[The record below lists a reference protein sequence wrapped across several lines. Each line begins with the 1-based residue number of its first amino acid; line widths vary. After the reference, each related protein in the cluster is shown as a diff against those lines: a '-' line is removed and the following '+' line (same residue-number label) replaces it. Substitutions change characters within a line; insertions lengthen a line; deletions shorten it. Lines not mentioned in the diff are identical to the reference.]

1 MFKAPQDSRTAQTA
15 HWLRALG
22 RVGVVGLLG
31 WAGAVQAAACP
42 TLLDR
47 SVPRLQDEQPQ
58 SLCQYAGKVL
68 LVVNTA
74 SQCGFTPQYRGLEAL
89 YARHRAQGLVV
100 LGFPSNDFGGQEPGS
115 ATEIA
120 AFCENQFA
128 VQFPMFTKVA
138 VKGDKA
144 HPFYADLA
152 RRAGQTPRWN
162 FHKYLI
168 GRDGKTVRSYPSQT
182 EPDDAALLRDVQAL
196 LSAR

>member
-1 MFKAPQDSRTAQTA
+1 MFKARRVPRAA
-15 HWLRALG
+15 HTLLALG
-22 RVGVVGLLG
+22 LTALVGS
-31 WAGAVQAAACP
+31 VQAATCP
-42 TLLDR
+42 ALLDR

-58 SLCQYAGKVL
+58 SLCQYAGKVV

-74 SQCGFTPQYRGLEAL
+74 SQCGFTPQYKGLEAL
-89 YARHRAQGLVV
+89 YERLRGEGLVV

-128 VQFPMFTKVA
+128 VKFPMFSKVT

-144 HPFYADLA
+144 HPFYAELA
-152 RRAGQTPRWN
+152 SRSGKAPLWN

-168 GRDGKTVRSYPSQT
+168 GRDGQTVRSYTSLT
-182 EPDDAALLRDVQAL
+182 GPDDAALLRDVRAM

>member
-1 MFKAPQDSRTAQTA
+1 MFKARQDSRTAQATQG
-15 HWLRALG
+15 LRTLG
-22 RVGVVGLLG
+22 WIGLLV
-31 WAGAVQAAACP
+31 WAGAAQAATCP

-47 SVPRLQDEQPQ
+47 SVPRLQDERPQ

-89 YARHRAQGLVV
+89 YERHRAQGLVV

-128 VQFPMFTKVA
+128 VQFPMFSKVT

>member
-1 MFKAPQDSRTAQTA
+1 MFKARQDSRTAQTA
-15 HWLRALG
+15 HRLGALG
-22 RVGVVGLLG
+22 RIGVVGLLG
-31 WAGAVQAAACP
+31 WAGAVQAATCP

-47 SVPRLQDEQPQ
+47 SVPRLQDERPQ

-89 YARHRAQGLVV
+89 YERHRAQGLVV

-138 VKGDKA
+138 VKGDKV

-182 EPDDAALLRDVQAL
+182 EPDDAGLLRDVQVL
-196 LSAR
+196 LNAR

>member
-1 MFKAPQDSRTAQTA
+1 MFKTRQDSRTAQATQRR
-15 HWLRALG
+15 RALG
-22 RVGVVGLLG
+22 WIGLVV
-31 WAGAVQAAACP
+31 WAGAAQAATCP
-42 TLLDR
+42 ALLDR
-47 SVPRLQDEQPQ
+47 SVPRLQDERPQ
-58 SLCQYAGKVL
+58 SLCQYAGKVV

-89 YARHRAQGLVV
+89 YERHRAQGLVV

-115 ATEIA
+115 ASEIA

-128 VQFPMFTKVA
+128 VQFPMFTKVT

-168 GRDGKTVRSYPSQT
+168 GRDGKTVRSYSSQT
-182 EPDDAALLRDVQAL
+182 EPDDAALLRDVQAML
-196 LSAR
+196 GAR

>member
-1 MFKAPQDSRTAQTA
+1 MFKALQTSHPVRHAVRAAVVSGLIALACPAQ
-15 HWLRALG
+15 
-22 RVGVVGLLG
+22 
-31 WAGAVQAAACP
+31 AACP
-42 TLLDR
+42 ALLDR

-58 SLCQYAGKVL
+58 SLCQYAGKVV

-74 SQCGFTPQYRGLEAL
+74 SQCGFTPLYERLRGE
-89 YARHRAQGLVV
+89 GLVV

-128 VQFPMFTKVA
+128 VKFPMFSKVT

-144 HPFYADLA
+144 HPLYADLA
-152 RRAGQTPRWN
+152 RRSGKSPLWN
-162 FHKYLI
+162 FHKYLVS
-168 GRDGKTVRSYPSQT
+168 RDGQTVHSYTSLT
-182 EPDDAALLRDVQAL
+182 EPDDAALLRDVRAM

>member
-1 MFKAPQDSRTAQTA
+1 MFKARQVSRAA
-15 HWLRALG
+15 HALCA
-22 RVGVVGLLG
+22 VGLVALIG
-31 WAGAVQAAACP
+31 PAQAATCP
-42 TLLDR
+42 ALLDR

-58 SLCQYAGKVL
+58 SLCQYAGKVV

-74 SQCGFTPQYRGLEAL
+74 SQCGFTPQYKGLEAL
-89 YARHRAQGLVV
+89 YERLRGEGLVV

-128 VQFPMFTKVA
+128 VKFPMFSKVT

-152 RRAGQTPRWN
+152 RRSGKSPLWN
-162 FHKYLI
+162 FHKYLVS
-168 GRDGKTVRSYPSQT
+168 RDGQTVRSYTSLT
-182 EPDDAALLRDVQAL
+182 EPDDAALLRDVRAM

>member
-1 MFKAPQDSRTAQTA
+1 MFKARQDSRTAQTSQG
-15 HWLRALG
+15 LRTLG
-22 RVGVVGLLG
+22 WIGLLV
-31 WAGAVQAAACP
+31 WAGAAQAATCP

-47 SVPRLQDEQPQ
+47 SVPRLQDERPQ

-89 YARHRAQGLVV
+89 YERHRAQGLVV

-115 ATEIA
+115 AAEIA

-128 VQFPMFTKVA
+128 VQFPMFSKVA

-196 LSAR
+196 LNAR